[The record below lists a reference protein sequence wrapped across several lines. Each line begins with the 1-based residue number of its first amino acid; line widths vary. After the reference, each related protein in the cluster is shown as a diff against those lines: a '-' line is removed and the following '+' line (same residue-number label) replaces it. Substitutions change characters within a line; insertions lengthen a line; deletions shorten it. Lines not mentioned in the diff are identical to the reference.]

1 MLYCK
6 FKDSK
11 WIKAKSRNFAFM
23 VYKLSYFSSLAP
35 FASFTKRETQE
46 MVQIFSNKK
55 NKFDYKN
62 M

>member
-1 MLYCK
+1 MLYYK

-23 VYKLSYFSSLAP
+23 VYELSYFSSLAP

-46 MVQIFSNKK
+46 MAQIFSNK
-55 NKFDYKN
+55 
-62 M
+62 